1 LRVSKVVGGKKS
13 RALKA
18 KIAQIKKQLAKAKS
32 PEKKKALVA

>member
-1 LRVSKVVGGKKS
+1 
-13 RALKA
+13 LKA